1 MLDSALKASAI
12 VALALVANR
21 CLRSRSAALRH
32 LVLSAAIVS
41 AAALPA
47 AAWLVPAW
55 DIPLVRIV
63 SVHEVQPQPR
73 AGFSESSASSSVVA
87 NAAHAQESAT
97 PRPPA
102 QGSLVPAMLTWTI
115 RVWIVGAGAGFLVSL
130 VGLGRLSRLA
140 ARAKP
145 LHNARWRA
153 AADAIALEYGL
164 RRPVRLLAG
173 TTPTLLV
180 TWGYRRPIVLVPA
193 FVASWPPERVEVV
206 LRHELAHI
214 HRRDWLVLMTAEFL
228 RVVHWFNPLV
238 WIACRHLR
246 LESERACDDVVLQHG
261 VDGRAYA
268 TQLLDIA
275 RLFGRH
281 RGVWL
286 PAPAMARTTSLERR
300 IAAMLNP
307 ALNRGPLTKRA
318 RIATIAAASL
328 LTASLAGFGAS
339 AQTFASVSGSVV
351 DATNRPIP
359 GVTLVLTG
367 APNQAKQELRSDA
380 GGHFEFVGLP
390 AGDYRLEAFSAGFQ
404 PYRADVVVGARPA
417 QRIVALQVGSLMETV
432 TVSGLGDGPRG
443 ELAEPVMPDS
453 SGCVATAEGGRIA
466 PPTKLRHVPAA
477 YPPLLYDTKTDG
489 RVVLEGRI
497 GTDGAMREV
506 RVISPAQ
513 HPDFD
518 AAAVGA
524 VRQWRFSQTLLN
536 CVPVEVKMTVYVNFV
551 PRP

>member
-1 MLDSALKASAI
+1 MLDSELKASAV
-12 VALALVANR
+12 VAFALIASR

-41 AAALPA
+41 AAAMPA

-55 DIPLVRIV
+55 DIPLVKSV
-63 SVHEVQPQPR
+63 SVHEVQPQAR
-73 AGFSESSASSSVVA
+73 VSFSEASASSSVVA

-97 PRPPA
+97 SRQTA
-102 QGSLVPAMLTWTI
+102 RGGLVPAMLTWAI
-115 RVWIVGAGAGFLVSL
+115 RVWIVGAGAGVLMLL

-140 ARAKP
+140 ARATL
-145 LHNARWRA
+145 LHDARWRA
-153 AADAIALEYGL
+153 AADAIACEYGL
-164 RRPVRLLAG
+164 RRPIHLLAG
-173 TTPTLLV
+173 TGPTLLV

-193 FVASWPPERVEVV
+193 VVASWPLERVEVV

-214 HRRDWLVLMTAEFL
+214 QRRDWLVLMAAELL
-228 RVVHWFNPLV
+228 RAVHWFNPLV

-261 VDGRAYA
+261 VDGQAYA

-275 RLFGRH
+275 RSFGRH
-281 RGVWL
+281 RSVWL
-286 PAPAMARTTSLERR
+286 PAPAMARATSLERR

-307 ALNRGPLTKRA
+307 ALNRVPLTKRA
-318 RIATIAAASL
+318 RIATVVAASL
-328 LTASLAGFGAS
+328 VTVSLAGFGAS
-339 AQTFASVSGSVV
+339 AQTFGSVSGSVV
-351 DATNRPIP
+351 DATNRPIS
-359 GVTLVLTG
+359 GATLILTG

-390 AGDYRLEAFSAGFQ
+390 AGDYRLEAFTAGFQ
-404 PYRADVVVGARPA
+404 PYRADVVVDTRPA

-432 TVSGLGDGPRG
+432 TVWGLRDGPRG

-466 PPTKLRHVPAA
+466 PPKKLRDVPAA
-477 YPPLLYDTKTDG
+477 YPPLLYDTKIDG

-506 RVISPAQ
+506 RVNSPAQ

-518 AAAVGA
+518 AAAIA
-524 VRQWRFSQTLLN
+524 AIRQWRFSQTLLN
-536 CVPVEVKMTVYVNFV
+536 CVPVEVNMTVYVNFV

>member
-1 MLDSALKASAI
+1 MLDNALKASAI
-12 VALALVANR
+12 VAFALVANR

-55 DIPLVRIV
+55 DIRLVRNV
-63 SVHEVQPQPR
+63 SVDEVQPQAR
-73 AGFSESSASSSVVA
+73 VSFRESSASSVVA
-87 NAAHAQESAT
+87 NAAHARESAT
-97 PRPPA
+97 PRQTAP
-102 QGSLVPAMLTWTI
+102 GGLVPSMLTWAF
-115 RVWIVGAGAGFLVSL
+115 RGWIVGAGVGFLVLL

-140 ARAKP
+140 ARATP
-145 LHNARWRA
+145 LHDARWRA

-164 RRPVRLLAG
+164 RRPIHLLAG
-173 TTPTLLV
+173 TRPTLLV

-193 FVASWPPERVEVV
+193 FVASWPLERVQVV

-214 HRRDWLVLMTAEFL
+214 QRRDWLVLMAAELL
-228 RVVHWFNPLV
+228 RAVHWFNPLV

-261 VDGRAYA
+261 VEGPAYA

-275 RLFGRH
+275 RSFGRH
-281 RGVWL
+281 RSVWL
-286 PAPAMARTTSLERR
+286 PAPAMARATSLERR

-307 ALNRGPLTKRA
+307 ALNRGPLTQRA

-339 AQTFASVSGSVV
+339 AQTFGSVSGLVV
-351 DATNRPIP
+351 DATNRPIS
-359 GVTLVLTG
+359 GATLVLTG

-390 AGDYRLEAFSAGFQ
+390 SGDYRLEAFTAGFR

-417 QRIVALQVGSLMETV
+417 QRIVALQVGSLMETI
-432 TVSGLGDGPRG
+432 TVSSVSVGPRR
-443 ELAEPVMPDS
+443 ELVEPTPPDS
-453 SGCVATAEGGRIA
+453 SGCVATAEGGKIA
-466 PPTKLRHVPAA
+466 QPIKLRDVRAGYPAV
-477 YPPLLYDTKTDG
+477 LYETKIDG
-489 RVVLEGRI
+489 KVTLEARI
-497 GTDGAMREV
+497 GTDGAPREV
-506 RVISPAQ
+506 RVVAPAQ
-513 HPDFD
+513 HADFD
-518 AAAVGA
+518 AAAVDA
-524 VRQWRFSQTLLN
+524 VRQWRFSPTLLN
-536 CVPVEVKMTVYVNFV
+536 CVPVEVSMTVYVNFV
-551 PRP
+551 PPL

>member
-12 VALALVANR
+12 VAIALVANW

-41 AAALPA
+41 AAAMPA
-47 AAWLVPAW
+47 AAWLVPAL

-73 AGFSESSASSSVVA
+73 VSFSESSASSSAVA

-97 PRPPA
+97 PRQTAP
-102 QGSLVPAMLTWTI
+102 GGLVPAMLTWAI
-115 RVWIVGAGAGFLVSL
+115 RVWIVGAGVGFLVL
-130 VGLGRLSRLA
+130 FVGLGRLSRLA
-140 ARAKP
+140 AKAEP

-173 TTPTLLV
+173 TGPTLLV

-193 FVASWPPERVEVV
+193 FVASWPLERVQVV

-214 HRRDWLVLMTAEFL
+214 QRRDWLVLMTAELL
-228 RVVHWFNPLV
+228 RVFHWFNPLM
-238 WIACRHLR
+238 WIASRHLR

-261 VDGRAYA
+261 VEGRAYA

-275 RLFGRH
+275 RSFGRH

-286 PAPAMARTTSLERR
+286 PAPAMARATSLERR

-307 ALNRGPLTKRA
+307 ALNRGPLTNRV

-339 AQTFASVSGSVV
+339 AQTFGTVSGSVV
-351 DATNRPIP
+351 DATSRPIS
-359 GVTLVLTG
+359 GATLVLTG

-380 GGHFEFVGLP
+380 SGHFEFVGLP
-390 AGDYRLEAFSAGFQ
+390 VGEYRLEAFTAGFR
-404 PYRADVVVGARPA
+404 PYRAEIVVGSRPA
-417 QRIVALQVGSLMETV
+417 QQLVTLQVGNLMETI
-432 TVSGLGDGPRG
+432 TVSGVSVGPRR
-443 ELAEPVMPDS
+443 ELVEPTLPDS
-453 SGCVATAEGGRIA
+453 SGCVATAEGGKIA
-466 PPTKLRHVPAA
+466 QPIKLRDVRAA
-477 YPPLLYDTKTDG
+477 YPPLLYETKIDG
-489 RVVLEGRI
+489 KVTLEARI
-497 GTDGAMREV
+497 GTDGAPREV
-506 RVISPAQ
+506 RVVAPAQ

-518 AAAVGA
+518 AAAVDA
-524 VRQWRFSQTLLN
+524 VRQWRFSPTLLN
-536 CVPVEVKMTVYVNFV
+536 CVPVEVSMTVYVNFV
-551 PRP
+551 PRL